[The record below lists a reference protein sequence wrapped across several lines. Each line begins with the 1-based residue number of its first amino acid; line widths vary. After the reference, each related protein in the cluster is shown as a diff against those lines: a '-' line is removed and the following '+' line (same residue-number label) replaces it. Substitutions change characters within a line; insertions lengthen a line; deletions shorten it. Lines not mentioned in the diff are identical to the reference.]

1 MQQAMEYID
10 YTDQVQVDYSHL
22 QKSKLKFK
30 KGQRAKSVYHYTSIG
45 GLESILRNKT
55 LRFTNIKYMND
66 KDEIIAGLD
75 SIAKD
80 CNASDEVREQMRLAI
95 TNLGMQLFVCCFSL
109 KEDSLPMWNY
119 YTKEINSQGYNIE
132 FDDKKLVES
141 ILRSNPVL
149 DGCSFSFGNVD
160 YSKDNDSE
168 YSHILTNGLLSSM
181 EVAISKIFLAVV
193 TEMSKKQASGID
205 QSALR
210 ELEKKVSD
218 SEREQKLDNLPVYVY
233 QGEQCS
239 FEKAALS
246 DCLSFI
252 KRDCF
257 NQESEFRIVIS
268 VPDELLD
275 KLSEMGVYKFRAGN
289 GILIPYIEL
298 KFSENA
304 VKSMRAA
311 GQLRDTLQ
319 SRLRCKVIWLNQVFG
334 IFCSIANIT
343 HLIFR
348 ILSNTPTSQ
357 FGFESQVDQISPE
370 IKPLQ

>member
-1 MQQAMEYID
+1 
-10 YTDQVQVDYSHL
+10 
-22 QKSKLKFK
+22 
-30 KGQRAKSVYHYTSIG
+30 
-45 GLESILRNKT
+45 
-55 LRFTNIKYMND
+55 
-66 KDEIIAGLD
+66 
-75 SIAKD
+75 
-80 CNASDEVREQMRLAI
+80 
-95 TNLGMQLFVCCFSL
+95 
-109 KEDSLPMWNY
+109 
-119 YTKEINSQGYNIE
+119 
-132 FDDKKLVES
+132 
-141 ILRSNPVL
+141 
-149 DGCSFSFGNVD
+149 
-160 YSKDNDSE
+160 
-168 YSHILTNGLLSSM
+168 M

-304 VKSMRAA
+304 VKSITISPTVQSDLVESSIRDFLQYFWVAA
-311 GQLRDTLQ
+311 GEWNMLHLCIRIYSKQLRC
-319 SRLRCKVIWLNQVFG
+319 RGFG
-334 IFCSIANIT
+334 
-343 HLIFR
+343 
-348 ILSNTPTSQ
+348 
-357 FGFESQVDQISPE
+357 G
-370 IKPLQ
+370 